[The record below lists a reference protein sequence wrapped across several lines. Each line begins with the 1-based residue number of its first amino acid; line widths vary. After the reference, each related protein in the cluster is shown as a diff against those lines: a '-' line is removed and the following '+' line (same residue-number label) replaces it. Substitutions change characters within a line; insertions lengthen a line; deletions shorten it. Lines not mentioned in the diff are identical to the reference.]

1 MFEHYW
7 NAFATVLLPQNIL
20 AMALGGL
27 WGLLAGAL
35 PGISTS
41 MGVVLLLSFTY
52 TLSPITAFCMLVAA
66 YCGGITGGSIT
77 SILFGIPGE
86 PSSVPTVIEG
96 HSLAKQGH
104 AAYALWV
111 FLFCSIGGGVFCVLG
126 VMGG

>member
-1 MFEHYW
+1 MFDHYW
-7 NAFATVLLPQNIL
+7 NAFATVRQPQVSL
-20 AMALGGL
+20 AMCLGGL

-52 TLSPITAFCMLVAA
+52 SLSPMTAFCMLVAA

-86 PSSVPTVIEG
+86 PSSVPPQIE
-96 HSLAKQGH
+96 AH
-104 AAYALWV
+104 AL
-111 FLFCSIGGGVFCVLG
+111 
-126 VMGG
+126 